1 MRKTWP
7 GSITNSNDIE
17 LRIGTLQALFFSK
30 SDEWIIAFI
39 LSILPLFLAV
49 PVFYAWLKFPDW
61 KPWWWVWL
69 VAFSVSCFLWGLVWW
84 YRRQRKFFAI
94 CTEGCA
100 YGASQIATPV
110 SIPWSDVITIQLEE
124 DASLST
130 EEHAYFGITTS
141 TTMKQITRRS
151 LRVRGN
157 VDEIV
162 FKLNDFPEATQ
173 ILDTLVEQTS
183 DKSIDLDH
191 SRQESPELVAAR
203 QAGHEDNFGKTKV
216 TTFGIVL
223 IVLFIVIKIAIGLRK

>member
-7 GSITNSNDIE
+7 GSITSSNDIE
-17 LRIGTLQALFFSK
+17 LRVGSLQALFLSK
-30 SDEWIIAFI
+30 NDEWIVALI

-49 PVFYAWLKFPDW
+49 PVFYAWIMFQDW

-69 VAFSVSCFLWGLVWW
+69 TSFTVSCILWGLVWW
-84 YRRQRKFFAI
+84 YRRQRKYFAI

-100 YGASQIATPV
+100 YGASQVATPV
-110 SIPWSDVITIQLEE
+110 SIPWNEVKTIQLEE
-124 DASLST
+124 EASLST

-141 TTMKQITRRS
+141 KTMKQITRRS

-162 FKLNDFPEATQ
+162 FKLNEFPEASLL
-173 ILDTLVEQTS
+173 LDTLVEQTS
-183 DKSIDLDH
+183 DKSVELDH
-191 SRQESPELVAAR
+191 SRQESPELVAAKL
-203 QAGHEDNFGKTKV
+203 AGQEGNFGKTKV
-216 TTFGIVL
+216 TVFGIVL